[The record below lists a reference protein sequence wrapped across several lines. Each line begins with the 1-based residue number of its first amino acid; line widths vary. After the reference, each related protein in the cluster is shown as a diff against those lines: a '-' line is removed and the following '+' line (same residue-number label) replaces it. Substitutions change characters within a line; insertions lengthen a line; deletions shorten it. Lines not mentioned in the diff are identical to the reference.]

1 MYTTTQE
8 NSYFLYIN
16 LSFQY
21 LGNTCHCGL
30 YIAKHICSN
39 TAAKS
44 YNASI
49 IAQGEYWQK
58 VYLKELVEKYLANAV
73 LNKTICDCPS
83 KNRPCS
89 HQN

>member
-1 MYTTTQE
+1 M
-8 NSYFLYIN
+8 N

-21 LGNTCHCGL
+21 LGNACHCGL

-49 IAQGEYWQK
+49 IAWGKYGRK

-73 LNKTICDCPS
+73 LNKTICDYPS
-83 KNRPCS
+83 KNQPYS
-89 HQN
+89 H